1 MAYFMQKSRE
11 SLVRQVRRLFKKSG
25 TQRLPA
31 EGARTSGSTSGSMDL
46 HSPRWT
52 ARAAKPR
59 T

>member
-25 TQRLPA
+25 MQRLLV
-31 EGARTSGSTSGSMDL
+31 GVRTPGSTSGSVDL

-52 ARAAKPR
+52 ARAAKPS